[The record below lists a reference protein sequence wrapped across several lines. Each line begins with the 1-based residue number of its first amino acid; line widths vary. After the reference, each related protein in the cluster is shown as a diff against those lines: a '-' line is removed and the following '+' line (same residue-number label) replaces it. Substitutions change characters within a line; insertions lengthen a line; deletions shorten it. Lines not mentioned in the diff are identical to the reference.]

1 MASDAAA
8 NLIET
13 FLGSTHIFSLALADV
28 LEEDLLQKVAAGQL
42 TPPQMKVLKLISQA
56 KEPTVSNVA
65 TFLAVSNA
73 AASKA
78 IDRLVRRDFLKRA
91 EGKEDRR
98 ASELAVT
105 PAGLRVLDQFE
116 AARRRWLAQVFQRIS
131 AEDLQLAAGVLYE
144 LAASIV
150 ATSANPEQVCLQCGV
165 YFKDRCLLHEAV
177 SGTCQYRQR
186 KSRQSTR
193 LPQGGKTK

>member
-1 MASDAAA
+1 MAVDGTAG
-8 NLIET
+8 LIEN
-13 FLGSTHIFSLALADV
+13 FLGSTHLFALALTDV
-28 LEEDLLQKVAAGQL
+28 LEDNLLREVAAGQL
-42 TPPQMKVLKLISQA
+42 TPAQMKVLKLVSRA
-56 KEPTVSNVA
+56 KEPTVGNVA

-98 ASELAVT
+98 SSELAVT
-105 PAGLRVLDQFE
+105 SGGRRVLAEFE
-116 AARRRWLAQVFQRIS
+116 AARRRWLAQVFRRIS
-131 AEDLQLAAGVLYE
+131 AEDLELTAGVLYE
-144 LAASIV
+144 LASTIV
-150 ATSANPEQVCLQCGV
+150 ATSANPEEICLQCGV

-177 SGTCQYRQR
+177 RGTCQYRQG

-193 LPQGGKTK
+193 LPQGGKTI

>member
-1 MASDAAA
+1 MAVDATA
-8 NLIET
+8 NLIESL
-13 FLGSTHIFSLALADV
+13 LGSTHIFALALTDV
-28 LEEDLLQKVAAGQL
+28 LEEDLLQKVSAGQL

-56 KEPTVSNVA
+56 REPTVSNVA

-98 ASELAVT
+98 SSELAVT
-105 PAGLRVLDQFE
+105 PAGRRVLAEFE
-116 AARRRWLAQVFQRIS
+116 AARRRWLAQAFRRIS
-131 AEDLQLAAGVLYE
+131 AEHLQLAAGVLFE

-165 YFKDRCLLHEAV
+165 YFKDRCLLHESV
-177 SGTCQYRQR
+177 NQTCQYRQR
-186 KSRQSTR
+186 KSRQGTR
-193 LPQGGKTK
+193 LPQEGETK

>member
-1 MASDAAA
+1 MAVDATAS
-8 NLIET
+8 LIEN
-13 FLGSTHIFSLALADV
+13 FLGSTHIFALALADV
-28 LEEDLLQKVAAGQL
+28 LEEDLLHKVAAGQL

-56 KEPTVSNVA
+56 KEPTVSDVA

-78 IDRLVRRDFLKRA
+78 IDRLVRRDFLRRA
-91 EGKEDRR
+91 AGKEDRR
-98 ASELAVT
+98 SSELVLT
-105 PAGLRVLDQFE
+105 PAGRRVLAEFE
-116 AARRRWLAQVFQRIS
+116 AARSRWLSQVFRRIS
-131 AEDLQLAAGVLYE
+131 AEHLQLTTGVLYD

-165 YFKDRCLLHEAV
+165 YFKDRCLLHESV
-177 SGTCQYRQR
+177 NQTCQYRQR

-193 LPQGGKTK
+193 LPQGGRTT